1 MKNILIILFVSFI
14 YPFSDNIGLLKKI
27 LNPDGWEEVVAKSD
41 SLIVYKKKI
50 DGIDIPV
57 FKASAITEIHM
68 EGILDA
74 ILDADGQEKF
84 LKDSH
89 LKESELLGYAIK
101 DTTFLYQILDWIGDV
116 ADRAQR
122 TGHRLQL
129 LLAR

>member
-1 MKNILIILFVSFI
+1 MKTLLIIFCIAFL
-14 YPFSDNIGLLKKI
+14 YPFSDNVGLLKKI
-27 LNPDGWEEVVAKSD
+27 LSPDGWEEVTAKSD

-84 LKDSH
+84 LKD
-89 LKESELLGYAIK
+89 I
-101 DTTFLYQILDWIGDV
+101 
-116 ADRAQR
+116 
-122 TGHRLQL
+122 
-129 LLAR
+129 